1 MQRLQLIYT
10 SCRRHHLAGAQITQ
24 IERRIKMPRKNEDT
38 NEIKPKYFRVDD
50 ETAAKIEQLSTEVFH
65 SKNEC
70 LKALIQIYELEQ
82 NKKTMPGFAT
92 DIDNFRAHLSIIEE
106 SYLHLLQ
113 LNADGELR
121 IREEYSLQLST
132 MTKNMA
138 ALQESLDTAKSEQGT
153 YKELYREQR
162 DLATKR
168 YEELDKAY
176 TSLNDKEKLVKM
188 LETQIEESKKQ
199 LDSLTTELALKEER
213 LAQLN
218 ALETENEKLQTE
230 NEHLEEQII
239 LCEKQLEAE
248 KKSSAE
254 ALSKTEAAAL
264 ANLEQALKNANFEK
278 EKALFELNSKH
289 QDEINQLKQ
298 QHLQQMQE
306 LIQKGI
312 AK

>member
-1 MQRLQLIYT
+1 
-10 SCRRHHLAGAQITQ
+10 
-24 IERRIKMPRKNEDT
+24 MPRKTEDA

-50 ETAAKIEQLSTEVFH
+50 ETASKIEQLSTEVFN

-70 LKALIQIYELEQ
+70 LKALVQLYELEQ
-82 NKKTMPGFAT
+82 SEKTMPGFAA

-121 IREEYSLQLST
+121 IREEYSLELST

-138 ALQESLDTAKSEQGT
+138 ALQESLEAAKNELKT

-162 DLATKR
+162 DLANKQH
-168 YEELDKAY
+168 EELDKAY
-176 TSLNDKEKLVKM
+176 IAQIDKEKLVKI
-188 LETQIEESKKQ
+188 LEEQLGQLKVD
-199 LDSLTTELALKEER
+199 LDSLAAELASREER
-213 LAQLN
+213 LARFDTME
-218 ALETENEKLQTE
+218 AENEKLRAE
-230 NEHLEEQII
+230 NGRLEEQIT
-239 LCEKQLEAE
+239 LYEKQLEAE
-248 KKSSAE
+248 KKAAAD
-254 ALSKTEAAAL
+254 ALAKAEAAASDSL
-264 ANLEQALKNANFEK
+264 GQALKDADFEK
-278 EKALFELNSKH
+278 EKALFELKSKH

-306 LIQKGI
+306 LLRKGM

>member
-1 MQRLQLIYT
+1 
-10 SCRRHHLAGAQITQ
+10 
-24 IERRIKMPRKNEDT
+24 MPRKTEDA

-50 ETAAKIEQLSTEVFH
+50 ETASKIEQLSTEVFN

-70 LKALIQIYELEQ
+70 LKALVQLYELEQ
-82 NKKTMPGFAT
+82 SKKTMPGFAA

-121 IREEYSLQLST
+121 IREEYSLELST

-138 ALQESLDTAKSEQGT
+138 ALQESLEAAKNELKT

-162 DLATKR
+162 DLANKQH
-168 YEELDKAY
+168 EELDKAY
-176 TSLNDKEKLVKM
+176 IAQIDKEKLVKI
-188 LETQIEESKKQ
+188 LEEQLGQLKVD
-199 LDSLTTELALKEER
+199 LDSLAAELASREER
-213 LAQLN
+213 LARFDTME
-218 ALETENEKLQTE
+218 AENEKLRAE
-230 NEHLEEQII
+230 NGRLEEQIT
-239 LCEKQLEAE
+239 LYEKQLEAE
-248 KKSSAE
+248 KKAAAD
-254 ALSKTEAAAL
+254 ALAKAEAAASDSL
-264 ANLEQALKNANFEK
+264 GQALKDADFEK
-278 EKALFELNSKH
+278 EKALFELKSKH

-306 LIQKGI
+306 LLRKGM